1 MSMYL
6 EISNLEDHEKII
18 KNSKICVLDFY
29 ADWCGPCKK
38 LGPLLQDTVIKNNKL
53 CAITST
59 GYDDLSE
66 KIVFAKINIDDLQDL
81 ANIYNIK
88 SIPQISFYKNG
99 KLHDKFIT
107 GLKVDDIILTINEL
121 LK

>member
-1 MSMYL
+1 MYL

-53 CAITST
+53 CTITST

-121 LK
+121 LE